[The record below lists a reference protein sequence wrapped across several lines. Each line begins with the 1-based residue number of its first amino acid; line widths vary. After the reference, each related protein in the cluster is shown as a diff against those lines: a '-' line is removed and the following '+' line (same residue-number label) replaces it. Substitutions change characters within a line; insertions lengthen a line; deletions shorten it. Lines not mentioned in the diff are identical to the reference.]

1 MSFAE
6 SSGVCLVGIQAATG
20 CSRTTIAKIARR
32 GAESAHAGR
41 LIAAASP
48 RWRLSILAIPL
59 FRGRLHPAPEGD
71 FSVSATC
78 YAPGSASVCPMDVG
92 AARAAVLVEFETRAR
107 SHVPPLFFCS
117 RTGLQINSSTIF
129 LADDRCAHGI
139 AEKLC
144 LTCCRKFGCQIR
156 M

>member
-6 SSGVCLVGIQAATG
+6 SSKAWSQVQAEKKCGLDKKAMY
-20 CSRTTIAKIARR
+20 RR
-32 GAESAHAGR
+32 CFFAVVPDSDQ
-41 LIAAASP
+41 LIDDS
-48 RWRLSILAIPL
+48 
-59 FRGRLHPAPEGD
+59 
-71 FSVSATC
+71 
-78 YAPGSASVCPMDVG
+78 
-92 AARAAVLVEFETRAR
+92 
-107 SHVPPLFFCS
+107 
-117 RTGLQINSSTIF
+117 